1 MYDMRRRLLQG
12 GAASLLSRL
21 SITAIPASLLT
32 TTAVAGDSMTAR
44 PPDDV
49 FTSEGFQPGLLLHV
63 VLFKYKPEVTME
75 QKREVQR
82 RFLALRESK
91 RSGAGAPYILS
102 ITSGYQS
109 SMEGVGLGF
118 EQGFTVAF
126 KSAGDRN
133 YYVGKPIVNDP
144 AHFDPHHD
152 AFKAFVGPLLAP
164 QGGVLVFDYPVD
176 APA

>member
-12 GAASLLSRL
+12 GAGALLGRL
-21 SITAIPASLLT
+21 SITAIPASLTTLT
-32 TTAVAGDSMTAR
+32 AIAGEAMTAR
-44 PPDDV
+44 PPEDV
-49 FTSEGFQPGLLLHV
+49 FTSESYQPGLLLHV
-63 VLFKYKPEVTME
+63 VLFKYKPEVTAE

-82 RFLALRESK
+82 RFLALRDSK
-91 RSGAGAPYILS
+91 RPGAESPYILS

-109 SMEGVGLGF
+109 SMEGVGLDF
-118 EQGFTVAF
+118 EQGFTVTF

-152 AFKAFVGPLLAP
+152 EFKAYVGPLLAP
-164 QGGVLVFDYPVD
+164 QAGVLVFDYPVD